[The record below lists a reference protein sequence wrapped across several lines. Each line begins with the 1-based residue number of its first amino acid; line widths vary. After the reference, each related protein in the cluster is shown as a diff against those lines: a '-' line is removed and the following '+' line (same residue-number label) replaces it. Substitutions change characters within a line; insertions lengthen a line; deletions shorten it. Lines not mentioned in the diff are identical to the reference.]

1 MSVYLLQIDFPHTG
15 PFASEM
21 SEAFRALATSIAQ
34 EPGFLWKIWTENAE
48 TQEAGGWYAFDSE
61 KNLQAYLTMHCERLA
76 SFGVENIRA
85 RVFTPNLAL
94 SAIDQFPVQYLQNE

>member
-15 PFASEM
+15 YFGAQM
-21 SEAFRALATSIAQ
+21 SEAFRELATSIAQ
-34 EPGFLWKIWTENAE
+34 EPGFLWKIWTENPQ

-61 KNLQAYLTMHCERLA
+61 KNAQAYLDMHCQRLNA
-76 SFGVENIRA
+76 LGVKDIRA
-85 RVFTPNLAL
+85 RIFMPNLAL